1 MSDKK
6 FIVSSTPHIRSND
19 SISGIMQDVT
29 IALVPATLM
38 GLFYFGIP
46 ALITI
51 VLAVG
56 SAVGFEYLFQKFSKQ
71 PITINDW
78 SAVVTGLLLAL
89 NLPATVSPFVPI
101 VGSFFAI
108 IVCKQIFGGLG
119 QNFINPALAARAF
132 LTISYPTELTKW
144 TAPVS
149 NFFGGID
156 AVTTATPLSLIRS
169 GETVEITSAF
179 FGNIGGSLGETS
191 ALALLLGGGY
201 LLYKRII
208 SWRIPVIYIAVTFV
222 LTALFV
228 GSPQQALLEV
238 FFGGLIIGAFFMATD
253 YSSSPVTP
261 KGQVIFAIGA
271 GILTSVIRVYG
282 GYPEGV
288 SFAILLMNLCVPL
301 IDRYTRPAV
310 FGVEKKKKEVAK

>member
-6 FIVSSTPHIRSND
+6 FVVSSTPHIRSND
-19 SISGIMQDVT
+19 NISSIMQDVT

-38 GLFYFGIP
+38 GLFYFGLP
-46 ALITI
+46 ALLTV

-56 SAVGFEYLFQKFSKQ
+56 SAVGFEYLFQKANKQ

-89 NLPATVSPFVPI
+89 NLPATVSPYVPI
-101 VGSFFAI
+101 IGSFVAI
-108 IVCKQIFGGLG
+108 IVCKQLFGGIG

-132 LTISYPTELTKW
+132 LIASYPTEMTKW
-144 TAPVS
+144 TAPV
-149 NFFGGID
+149 NNIFGGID

-169 GETVEITSAF
+169 GETIDITSAF
-179 FGNIGGSLGETS
+179 FGNIGGCIGETS
-191 ALALLLGGGY
+191 AIALLLGGAY

-222 LTALFV
+222 LTALFT
-228 GSPQQALLEV
+228 GNPQQALAEV
-238 FFGGLIIGAFFMATD
+238 FLGGLIIGAFFMATD

-261 KGQVIFAIGA
+261 KGQIVFAIGA
-271 GILTSVIRVYG
+271 GLLTAVIRVYG

-310 FGVEKKKKEVAK
+310 FGVKKNKKEVAK